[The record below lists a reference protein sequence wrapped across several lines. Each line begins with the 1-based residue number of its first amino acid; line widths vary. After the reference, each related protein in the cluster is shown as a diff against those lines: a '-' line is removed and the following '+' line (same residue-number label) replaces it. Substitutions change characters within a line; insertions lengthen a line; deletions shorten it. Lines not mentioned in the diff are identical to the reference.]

1 MQGPPPP
8 LPNLDPAGSAAQV
21 REATPEEADRFRRH
35 DVEEIARKAYDAVH
49 GMADAHATAEEKRD
63 GILRELDEA
72 TTALAREASTPVIDE
87 RDQRRRTRERHR

>member
-8 LPNLDPAGSAAQV
+8 LPNLDPADSAAQV
-21 REATPEEADRFRRH
+21 REATPEEADRFRHH
-35 DVEEIARKAYDAVH
+35 DVEEIVRKAYDAVR
-49 GMADAHATAEEKRD
+49 GMADAQATAEEKRD